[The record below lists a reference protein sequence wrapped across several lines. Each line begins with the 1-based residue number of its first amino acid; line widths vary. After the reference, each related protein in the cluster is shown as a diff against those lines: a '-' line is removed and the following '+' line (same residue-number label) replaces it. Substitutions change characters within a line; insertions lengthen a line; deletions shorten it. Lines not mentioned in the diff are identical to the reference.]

1 MLGITVMMTTIQLA
15 ESLELSRGSGAQ
27 TTKKLK
33 AFFTR
38 SKEHETALTAST
50 AATKSFMLLM
60 QHASAFD

>member
-27 TTKKLK
+27 TKKMK

-38 SKEHETALTAST
+38 SKEHET
-50 AATKSFMLLM
+50 MLML
-60 QHASAFD
+60 HSYC